1 MVPGEDRIGQ
11 VIEAL
16 AAAPAFVAL
25 AVRLGVILRFYRPD
39 ATTYLS
45 L

>member
-1 MVPGEDRIGQ
+1 MAGEDGVGQ

-25 AVRLGVILRFYRPD
+25 MVRPVSSRPFLR
-39 ATTYLS
+39 TES
-45 L
+45 EEQ